1 MSPPNDKHPQ
11 QLQHPHRT
19 DIIRSIF
26 NIPNIGISA
35 GMSPP
40 NDKYP
45 QHLQH
50 PHRRDVGTLCIA
62 SETHKAKVTY
72 KYYKGFFQQKTTEKS
87 PKKQKKKI
95 FFAESGVKRRKAKVP
110 KSGAVYLPT

>member
-1 MSPPNDKHPQ
+1 MAIFSLAGYSTVCGDVPTKRQTSHMTSTS
-11 QLQHPHRT
+11 LQDRHH
-19 DIIRSIF
+19 
-26 NIPNIGISA
+26 
-35 GMSPP
+35 
-40 NDKYP
+40 P

-87 PKKQKKKI
+87 PEKQKKKI
-95 FFAESGVKRRKAKVP
+95 FFCGKRRKA
-110 KSGAVYLPT
+110 A

>member
-11 QLQHPHRT
+11 QLQHPCRT

-35 GMSPP
+35 GTSPQDRHRP
-40 NDKYP
+40 EWV
-45 QHLQH
+45 QH

-62 SETHKAKVTY
+62 SETHKAKVSHTHY
-72 KYYKGFFQQKTTEKS
+72 EGFFQQKTTEKS
-87 PKKQKKKI
+87 PEKQKKKI
-95 FFAESGVKRRKAKVP
+95 FFCGKRRKA
-110 KSGAVYLPT
+110 A